1 MDKDDITDSF
11 AIADFIRIRPGL
23 LPFKLDDRQE
33 ALKIMTRSRY
43 NYVQALSRMKSQFLT
58 RLFLSFSEMEAGK
71 PFYSI
76 FSKTSLSLL
85 EEEFTLDELAEK
97 PIPELVEFLQE
108 KGGGKF
114 QNPEEI
120 AKVLKKVAS
129 SSYRVPAMVRE
140 SLNRTM
146 ASDMEIM
153 RILENEIHNCDKN
166 IEKLM
171 KSVPAILVS
180 IPGIGPVLAA
190 GIMSEIGDI
199 SRFQKQESLG
209 KMAGFKWKRNQSGK
223 KESED
228 KAAVLSGNKKLRY
241 YLVEAANRV
250 RIHDPVFEAY
260 YRKKYAESKTHA
272 HKRALILTA
281 RKLVRVIFYLLK
293 ENKLYKPDVGI
304 S

>member
-1 MDKDDITDSF
+1 
-11 AIADFIRIRPGL
+11 
-23 LPFKLDDRQE
+23 
-33 ALKIMTRSRY
+33 
-43 NYVQALSRMKSQFLT
+43 
-58 RLFLSFSEMEAGK
+58 
-71 PFYSI
+71 
-76 FSKTSLSLL
+76 
-85 EEEFTLDELAEK
+85 
-97 PIPELVEFLQE
+97 
-108 KGGGKF
+108 
-114 QNPEEI
+114 
-120 AKVLKKVAS
+120 
-129 SSYRVPAMVRE
+129 MVRE

-153 RILENEIHNCDKN
+153 RILENEIYNCDKN